1 MKSITD
7 EGMKWVAQLPQLE
20 ALNLN
25 YTPVS
30 DAGVALLSKHTTFV
44 DLKLDRTDLTDKS
57 VGWLSSQ
64 KNLKYLDLYHT
75 QLSQQGF
82 NSVKKALPNAEI
94 NWSLDA
100 VRARRRT

>member
-1 MKSITD
+1 MA
-7 EGMKWVAQLPQLE
+7 WVAQLSKLE

-30 DAGVALLSKHTTFV
+30 DTGIALLAGHTAFT
-44 DLKLDRTDLTDKS
+44 DLKLDRTDLSDKS
-57 VGWLSSQ
+57 VSWLVSQ

-75 QLSQQGF
+75 QLSEQGF
-82 NSVKKALPNAEI
+82 NSVKKALPNARI

-100 VRARRRT
+100 ARARRRT